1 MINYF
6 KYQINLYNELYKCI
20 RMSGRYS
27 GFENLAALQGFPSLR
42 FFRSVKICHGAEIV
56 LFKRLDP
63 RLYLGFRMIL

>member
-42 FFRSVKICHGAEIV
+42 LAFFVVWKFVMEQQFYCLKG
-56 LFKRLDP
+56 
-63 RLYLGFRMIL
+63 